1 MLTCG
6 PLVPRLPRRVWE
18 RYYLAHNSD
27 VTCGVLANVGRL
39 LLGHYEL
46 GVPSLNDLSP
56 RSFLKSAVPMVHVD
70 ATWETPAALA
80 GAQSSTLDFSTAT
93 SFKKRAKGK
102 VRVTPSDPLLR
113 ADMCAELMDD
123 NVIAYSGALF
133 VQGEYR
139 IVTNDV
145 YSRVFMSTDE
155 CNKQLKEGQMLPTF
169 VWAR

>member
-1 MLTCG
+1 MLTCA

-70 ATWETPAALA
+70 ASWETPAALA
-80 GAQSSTLDFSTAT
+80 GAKLDTRLQYRFGVSLT
-93 SFKKRAKGK
+93 FKKRSKGK
-102 VRVTPSDPLLR
+102 VRHS
-113 ADMCAELMDD
+113 
-123 NVIAYSGALF
+123 F
-133 VQGEYR
+133 
-139 IVTNDV
+139 
-145 YSRVFMSTDE
+145 
-155 CNKQLKEGQMLPTF
+155 
-169 VWAR
+169 